1 MSFLLGLTGSI
12 GMGKSTTADMFREA
26 GVPVWDADATVAK
39 LYGKGGS
46 AVAPLS
52 ALNMGLIQ
60 NDAVDRVALKNWVKT
75 DPNALNRL
83 ESLIHP
89 LVAADRA
96 KFIDDHAEQ
105 SLIVCDIPLL
115 YETGADQ
122 WLDAVLVVTTDAQT
136 QKARVMA
143 RAGMDPELFDQILVR
158 QMPSFDNIARAD
170 YVIETNSFE
179 GARQAVHDLINDLK
193 ARTTCCARLF

>member
-39 LYGKGGS
+39 LYGKGGA

-52 ALNMGLIQ
+52 ALNRGLIQ
-60 NDAVDRVALKNWVKT
+60 NDAVDREALKNWVKT

-96 KFIDDHAEQ
+96 EFIDDHAEQ

-122 WLDAVLVVTTDAQT
+122 WLDAVLVVTTDAET

-143 RAGMDPELFDQILVR
+143 RAGMDPQLFDQIFAR
-158 QMPSFDNIARAD
+158 QMPSSEKIARAD

-179 GARQAVHDLINDLK
+179 GARKAVHDLINDLT
-193 ARTTCCARLF
+193 ARAT

>member
-12 GMGKSTTADMFREA
+12 GMGKSTTADMFRQA

-39 LYGKGGS
+39 LYGKGGA

-60 NDAVDRVALKNWVKT
+60 NDAVDREALKNWVKT

-96 KFIDDHAEQ
+96 EFIDDHSEQ

-122 WLDAVLVVTTDAQT
+122 WLDAVLVVTTDAET
-136 QKARVMA
+136 QKARVME
-143 RAGMDPELFDQILVR
+143 RAGMDSALFDRILAR
-158 QMPSFDNIARAD
+158 QMPNSEKIARAD

-179 GARQAVHDLINDLK
+179 GARKAVHDLINDLT
-193 ARTTCCARLF
+193 ARAT

>member
-12 GMGKSTTADMFREA
+12 GMGKSTTADMFREV

-39 LYGKGGS
+39 LYAKVGA

-52 ALNMGLIQ
+52 ALNMGLIR
-60 NDAVDRVALKNWVKT
+60 NDAVDRVVLKNWVKT
-75 DPNALNRL
+75 DPNALNWL
-83 ESLIHP
+83 ESHVHP

-96 KFIDDHAEQ
+96 KFIDDHADQ

-158 QMPSFDNIARAD
+158 QMPSSEKIARAD

-179 GARQAVHDLINDLK
+179 GARKAVHDLINDLT
-193 ARTTCCARLF
+193 ARAT